1 MDDLLALSRS
11 LAIARS
17 PGEVARVAAAAAAK
31 IFAAEVAGILAVDD
45 GVLRPLHTADPRGG
59 ESAFRE
65 YRTGLEGR
73 SLFALAVRK
82 GGVVRSRDLLKDPR
96 VGRKAAELLGIRAV
110 TAAPLPG
117 ARDALGVLFLG
128 GRIPGDPPADADGET
143 LEAVAAQTATAL
155 ERSRLL
161 SAVRETSRAADAQ
174 ARQLRDRSEELE
186 RLIFLLS
193 HDLRTP
199 VVSIQ
204 NFLHYLETEVEDD
217 LPEEARFYLERIG
230 ANCEHLNNLIRGILD
245 LTQVGR
251 EAEARER
258 VDLADVVAEVL
269 ASLDPDARRTEAA
282 IDVDG
287 LPAVT
292 GDRTRLFQVFQ
303 NLLGNAL
310 AHGSEGGDEPLE
322 IRIWSEGD
330 GDEATV
336 FVWNSGPPVPEEAKE
351 EIFELFRRLPSAVDR
366 HPAGTGAG
374 LAIVKRIVSAH
385 GGEVGV
391 RTVEGGPAFWITLP
405 RWGEGAG
412 P

>member
-1 MDDLLALSRS
+1 MDDLLGLSRS
-11 LAIARS
+11 LATARS
-17 PGEVARVAAAAAAK
+17 PGEVARIAAEGAAG
-31 IFAAEVAGILAVDD
+31 IFAAEVAGVLAVDD
-45 GVLRPLHTADPRGG
+45 GVLRLLHTADPRGDG
-59 ESAFRE
+59 PFHE

-73 SLFALAVRK
+73 SLFALAVRE
-82 GGVVRSRDLLKDPR
+82 GGVVRTRDLLKDPR
-96 VGRKAAELLGIRAV
+96 VARKAAELLGVRAV
-110 TAAPLPG
+110 TAAPLSG
-117 ARDALGVLFLG
+117 AEGAVGVLFLG
-128 GRIPGDPPADADGET
+128 HRNPGNPPADADGAT
-143 LEAVAAQTATAL
+143 LEAVIAQTATAL

-161 SAVRETSRAADAQ
+161 SAVRATSRTADAH

-204 NFLHYLETEVEDD
+204 NFLHYLETEVGHD
-217 LPEEARFYLERIG
+217 LPREARFYLERIG

-245 LTQVGR
+245 LTRVGR
-251 EAEARER
+251 EEEARER

-269 ASLDPDARRTEAA
+269 ASLGPDVRSAGASIE
-282 IDVDG
+282 VDE
-287 LPAVT
+287 LPAVS

-310 AHGSEGGDEPLE
+310 WYGRAGDGESLE
-322 IRIWSEGD
+322 IRVWSEVD
-330 GDEATV
+330 GEEARV
-336 FVWNSGPPVPEEAKE
+336 RVWNSGPPVPEEAE
-351 EIFELFRRLPSAVDR
+351 DEIFELFRRLPAAVDR

-405 RWGEGAG
+405 RWPEAPG